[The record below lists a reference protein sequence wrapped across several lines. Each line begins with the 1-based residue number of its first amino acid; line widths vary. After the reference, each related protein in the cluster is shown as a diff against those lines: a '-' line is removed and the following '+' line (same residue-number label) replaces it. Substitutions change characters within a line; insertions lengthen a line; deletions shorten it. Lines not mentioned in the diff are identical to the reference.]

1 MVPNVKISRGGR
13 AEDNT
18 FALLRELN
26 RRLVSSIPC
35 KGDNPLR
42 KPQEVSNSA
51 SHIDT
56 YANLLKLRDISYETE
71 PFLLHFYTA
80 EQGSK

>member
-1 MVPNVKISRGGR
+1 MPNVKISRGGR

-71 PFLLHFYTA
+71 PFLLHFHTA